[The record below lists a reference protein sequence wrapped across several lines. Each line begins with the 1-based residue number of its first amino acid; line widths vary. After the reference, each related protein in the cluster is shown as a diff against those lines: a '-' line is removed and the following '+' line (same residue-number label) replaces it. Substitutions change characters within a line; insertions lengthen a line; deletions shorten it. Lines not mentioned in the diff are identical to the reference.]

1 MRFWIRFEPFSAP
14 VVFSEALLGETS
26 PITQF
31 LKAFYDGGIVGVI
44 KSLVKGLAP
53 ATDPRD
59 EVTLLSNTNTGGVQT
74 LDASLAPEART
85 STVGKFN
92 APDLTKLVSLSV
104 KPLEKAEDAV
114 TGGETLTVDT
124 TAGDTTGVQ
133 DPTTEGGTV
142 ETVKTGPRSVD
153 GRGPTVGAGRS
164 DPARRVDNTVETV
177 KTEKPKL
184 NEKKV
189 NPLADLKGD
198 PVLPETTI
206 TDGSSAAPESGLTK
220 AIKKFVGGFGK
231 HQKDEGTGTGAAAAD
246 NGGGETGGGDA
257 G

>member
-1 MRFWIRFEPFSAP
+1 MH
-14 VVFSEALLGETS
+14 
-26 PITQF
+26 
-31 LKAFYDGGIVGVI
+31 
-44 KSLVKGLAP
+44 
-53 ATDPRD
+53 
-59 EVTLLSNTNTGGVQT
+59 
-74 LDASLAPEART
+74 
-85 STVGKFN
+85 
-92 APDLTKLVSLSV
+92 PDLTKLVSLSV

-133 DPTTEGGTV
+133 DPATE
-142 ETVKTGPRSVD
+142 
-153 GRGPTVGAGRS
+153 
-164 DPARRVDNTVETV
+164 DNTVEPV

-184 NEKKV
+184 NDKKV

>member
-1 MRFWIRFEPFSAP
+1 MH
-14 VVFSEALLGETS
+14 
-26 PITQF
+26 
-31 LKAFYDGGIVGVI
+31 
-44 KSLVKGLAP
+44 
-53 ATDPRD
+53 
-59 EVTLLSNTNTGGVQT
+59 
-74 LDASLAPEART
+74 
-85 STVGKFN
+85 
-92 APDLTKLVSLSV
+92 PDLTKLVSLSV

-142 ETVKTGPRSVD
+142 ETVKT
-153 GRGPTVGAGRS
+153 
-164 DPARRVDNTVETV
+164 
-177 KTEKPKL
+177 EKPKL
-184 NEKKV
+184 NVKKF
-189 NPLADLKGD
+189 NPLAGLKGGD
-198 PVLPETTI
+198 PILPVTSK
-206 TDGSSAAPESGLTK
+206 DGSSEAPQSALTK

>member
-1 MRFWIRFEPFSAP
+1 MH
-14 VVFSEALLGETS
+14 
-26 PITQF
+26 
-31 LKAFYDGGIVGVI
+31 
-44 KSLVKGLAP
+44 
-53 ATDPRD
+53 
-59 EVTLLSNTNTGGVQT
+59 
-74 LDASLAPEART
+74 
-85 STVGKFN
+85 
-92 APDLTKLVSLSV
+92 PDLTKLVSLSV

-124 TAGDTTGVQ
+124 TAGDATGVQ

-142 ETVKTGPRSVD
+142 ETVQTEE
-153 GRGPTVGAGRS
+153 PTVEVQ
-164 DPARRVDNTVETV
+164 DPATEGGTVETV

-184 NEKKV
+184 NDKKV